1 MTSFRVLLKRIPE
14 NGEGDL
20 SRRSSKIAAPLDTPT
35 QSIEMDPANESLLGK
50 LYEEVEANLKNEQFG
65 VEVLAEKM
73 GMSRSHLHRKLK
85 QAFGKSVNQ
94 FIREYR
100 LQRAMEFL
108 RNEDMAVSQVAYE
121 VGFGSPSYFTACF
134 TEYYGYPPGEAK
146 RKAGEGAAE
155 KPGSNNSLSPK
166 RQKWPDTRILVAGAI
181 ALAVAAASIFYLRP
195 PSDDPGIQVS
205 SPDRSIAVLPFRN
218 LNASTEN
225 EYFSDG
231 VVEAINRGLS
241 GIADLRVVSLLSTD
255 QYRDTGKSAKE
266 IARELNVSNLLDG
279 SIQRYGNTVRIEVRL
294 IDANSESQIW
304 AENYDHEFKDIL
316 ETQSAIA
323 EQVALALKATLSPEE
338 VAGLNLRV
346 TDNAEAYDLYLKGV
360 YEYRTYTTAGHL
372 RALDYFRQA
381 VALDSGFARAYSG
394 MAACY
399 TLKASIFGTE
409 LDALEAMSLA
419 KPLLDKALALD
430 PGLADAHVWKGF
442 YLLYNDWDFSGAEEE
457 YLKAVMAGHPDGLG
471 MYCDLLNFTGRH
483 DEAVNYAKKLNQVD
497 PFYPGSRLAHALFFA
512 GQPGEAAT
520 FAETRMKLLNTYIA
534 QDTYGFIL
542 LNTGKYEEAISV
554 FQHGMEMAGIRYPRM
569 LGWMGAAYAH
579 ANQPEKAREIIAE
592 LKSRRTQTK
601 AGSLAFFIAVVY
613 SALEDKSSAL
623 HWLEIA
629 YNDHEMEMPWLKT
642 EPQFFPLHREEKFLE
657 LVAKMHFPT
666 PATAAQ

>member
-1 MTSFRVLLKRIPE
+1 M
-14 NGEGDL
+14 
-20 SRRSSKIAAPLDTPT
+20 
-35 QSIEMDPANESLLGK
+35 EMYPANAALIGK
-50 LYEEVEANLKNEQFG
+50 LHEVVEANLKNEQFG
-65 VEVLAEKM
+65 VEMLAEKM
-73 GMSRSHLHRKLK
+73 DISRSHLHRKLK
-85 QAFGKSVNQ
+85 QASGKSVNQ

-108 RNEDMAVSQVAYE
+108 RNEDMAVSQVAFE

-146 RKAGEGAAE
+146 RKANENGAQGGSGG
-155 KPGSNNSLSPK
+155 PGMRK
-166 RQKWPDTRILVAGAI
+166 FVAGAI
-181 ALAVAAASIFYLRP
+181 ALAVVFAVFLYRQFSQV
-195 PSDDPGIQVS
+195 DDQGSPLY

-218 LNASTEN
+218 LNASPEN
-225 EYFSDG
+225 EYFSSG

-255 QYRDTGKSAKE
+255 QYRDTGKSARE

-279 SIQRYGNTVRIEVRL
+279 SIQRYGSTVRIEVRL

-304 AENYDHEFKDIL
+304 AENYDREFEDIL

-346 TDNAEAYDLYLKGV
+346 TDNAEAYDIYLKGV
-360 YEYRTYTTAGHL
+360 YEYQTYTTAGLL
-372 RALDYFRQA
+372 RALDYFTQA

-430 PGLADAHVWKGF
+430 PALADAHVWNGF
-442 YLLYNDWDFSGAEEE
+442 YLLYNDWDFHGAEEE
-457 YLKAVMAGHPDGLG
+457 YKKAVLAGHPDGLG
-471 MYCDLLNFTGRH
+471 LYCDLLNFTGRH
-483 DEAVNYAKKLNQVD
+483 DEALNYAQKLNQID
-497 PFYPGSRLAHALFFA
+497 PFYPGSRLGHALYFA
-512 GQPGEAAT
+512 GQLEEAAA

-534 QDTYGFIL
+534 QDTYGFVM
-542 LNTGKYEEAISV
+542 LNTGKYKEAISV

-569 LGWMGAAYAH
+569 LGWMGAAFAH
-579 ANQPEKAREIIAE
+579 TNQPEKAHEIITE
-592 LKSRRTQTK
+592 LKSRRTQTR

-613 SALEDKSSAL
+613 SALEDKPSAL
-623 HWLEIA
+623 HWLEIS
-629 YNDHEMEMPWLKT
+629 YNDHEMEMPWLKS
-642 EPQFFPLHREEKFLE
+642 EPQFLPLRQEERFQD
-657 LVAKMHFPT
+657 LVSKMHFPS
-666 PATAAQ
+666 PAAGSL

>member
-1 MTSFRVLLKRIPE
+1 MTSFRVLLKRFPE
-14 NGEGDL
+14 KGEGDL
-20 SRRSSKIAAPLDTPT
+20 SRHNKIAAPLDIPT
-35 QSIEMDPANESLLGK
+35 LEMDPAHESLLGK
-50 LYEEVEANLKNEQFG
+50 LYEEIEANLKNEQFG
-65 VEVLAEKM
+65 VEMLAEKM

-85 QAFGKSVNQ
+85 QAAGKSVNQ

-146 RKAGEGAAE
+146 RKVKETDAQGGFGADEVVAGESRRRPE
-155 KPGSNNSLSPK
+155 IK
-166 RQKWPDTRILVAGAI
+166 RLVAGAI
-181 ALAVAAASIFYLRP
+181 ALGIVLAVFLYQQFLRVEDQESPVP
-195 PSDDPGIQVS
+195 P
-205 SPDRSIAVLPFRN
+205 PDRSIAVLPFRN
-218 LNASTEN
+218 LNASPEN
-225 EYFSDG
+225 EYFSSG

-241 GIADLRVVSLLSTD
+241 GIADLRVVSLLSSD
-255 QYRDTGKSAKE
+255 HYRDTDKSAKE

-304 AENYDHEFKDIL
+304 AENYDRELEDIL

-338 VAGLNLRV
+338 MAGLNLRV
-346 TDNAEAYDLYLKGV
+346 TNSAEAYDLYLKGV
-360 YEYRTYTTAGHL
+360 YEYRTYTTAGYL

-381 VALDSGFARAYSG
+381 VELDSGFARAWSG

-399 TLKASIFGTE
+399 TLKASIFGAE
-409 LDALEAMSLA
+409 LNAREAMALA
-419 KPLLDKALALD
+419 KPPLDKALSLD
-430 PGLADAHVWKGF
+430 PGLAEAHVWKGF
-442 YLLYNDWDFSGAEEE
+442 YLLYNDWDFKGAEEE
-457 YLKAVMAGHPDGLG
+457 YKKAAIAGNPDGLG
-471 MYCDLLNFTGRH
+471 MYCDLLNFIGRH
-483 DEAVNYAKKLNQVD
+483 EEALSYAQKLNQVD
-497 PFYPGSRLAHALFFA
+497 PFYPGSRLGHALYFA
-512 GQPGEAAT
+512 GQSEEAAA
-520 FAETRMKLLNTYIA
+520 FAKTRMELLNTYIA
-534 QDTYGFIL
+534 QDTYGFVM
-542 LNTGKYEEAISV
+542 LNTGKYKEAISI

-579 ANQPEKAREIIAE
+579 DNQREKALEIVSE
-592 LKSRRTQTK
+592 LKSRRTQTN

-613 SALEDKSSAL
+613 SALDDKSSAM

-642 EPQFFPLHREEKFLE
+642 EPQFFPLHREEKFQE

-666 PATAAQ
+666 PATAAR